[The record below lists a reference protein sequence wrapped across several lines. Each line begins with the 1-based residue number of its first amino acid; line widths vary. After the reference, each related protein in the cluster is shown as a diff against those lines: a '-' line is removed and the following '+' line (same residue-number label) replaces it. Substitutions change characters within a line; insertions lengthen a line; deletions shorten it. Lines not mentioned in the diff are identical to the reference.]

1 MVYFFRLE
9 EELTW
14 KGIVIK
20 DIIKTDLAVPA
31 DKAQYLFQLLA
42 SKVKEENP
50 VLLDFTD
57 IRILTMA
64 FLNIAIGELY
74 RVEKSETLNKYIS
87 FDMDTMTNLQFSK
100 IKMVMSNSKEKLSK
114 KQEEEIEEV
123 ILHG

>member
-1 MVYFFRLE
+1 MER
-9 EELTW
+9 
-14 KGIVIK
+14 IVIR
-20 DIIKTDLAVPA
+20 DIIKTDLAVTA

-42 SKVKEENP
+42 SKIKEENP

-57 IRILTMA
+57 IRILTTA

-74 RVEKSETLNKYIS
+74 RVEKSEILNKYIS